1 MNLPVAVDVAI
12 GILFIYLMLSL
23 LASEIQELIATVL
36 QWRAEHLKKSIE
48 ILMTSNH
55 FTDRMYR
62 SPLIQSLNQT
72 AKGGLA
78 VLVRQL
84 SHFIHQIYRLVTG
97 TRNVFAPVASGP
109 SYIPAETF
117 AVALLQQI
125 NLVELSRRISELSFE
140 RLQHEKLALLKEI
153 LNDLRDSLGS
163 DPLLI
168 DVDREFDRLEQNLRE
183 VSKDFRSG
191 RTSLS
196 GSIQQATDQIF
207 RFIDSTEVLL
217 ANQNPCND
225 IIRSR
230 LNYLKQ
236 LISRKYAEPTVVEVL
251 KLILEEGDYL
261 HLSPRLVEIVDEIRD
276 KYPELL
282 NQVSDLPAELKRNL
296 IVLAEQAQL
305 RAESLEVG
313 VRQMEKEVAIWFD
326 NSMARAS
333 GVYKRNAKGVALII
347 GFLIA
352 VTINADT
359 LYIINRLSK
368 DTTLRSTLSQRAERL
383 VPSDPAATTLQ
394 ADLEAV
400 KVALDNVLN
409 DVSLPLGWNAANVRQ
424 QGAIAPT
431 SLSFVL
437 HRLAGWLVTGI
448 ALSMGAAFW
457 YDLLS
462 KVMRVRNT
470 GRVENGSTSHAS
482 DNSTR

>member
-1 MNLPVAVDVAI
+1 MNLPVAIDVAI
-12 GILFIYLMLSL
+12 GILFIYLTLSL

-48 ILMTSNH
+48 ILLKSDS
-55 FTDRMYR
+55 FAKQLYS

-72 AKGGLA
+72 AKGGMA
-78 VLVRQL
+78 VVARQFGQ
-84 SHFIHQIYRLVTG
+84 FIHQVYQFFTG
-97 TRNVFAPVASGP
+97 TRNVFDPARSGP

-117 AVALLQQI
+117 SVALLQQI
-125 NLVELSRRISELSFE
+125 NLTALSRRISELSFDK
-140 RLQHEKLALLKEI
+140 LQHEKLALLKEI

-163 DPLLI
+163 APLLV
-168 DVDREFDRLEQNLRE
+168 DVDRELDRLEQNLRE

-196 GSIQQATDQIF
+196 GSIQQATEQIS

-217 ANQNPCND
+217 INQNPCND
-225 IIRSR
+225 IIRGR

-236 LISRKYAEPTVVEVL
+236 LISRRYAEPTVVEVL
-251 KLILEEGDYL
+251 RLILQGEDYL
-261 HLSPRLVEIVDEIRD
+261 NLSPRLVEIVDEIRD
-276 KYPELL
+276 KYPELV
-282 NQVSDLPAELKRNL
+282 NQVRDLPAELKRNL

-305 RAESLEVG
+305 RAESLEAG
-313 VRQMEKEVAIWFD
+313 VQQMEKEVATWFD

-333 GVYKRNAKGVALII
+333 GVYKRNARGVALII

-359 LYIINRLSK
+359 LYMISRLSK
-368 DTTLRSTLSQRAERL
+368 DTTLRATLSQRAERL
-383 VPSDPAATTLQ
+383 VPSDPTATTVQ

-400 KVALDNVLN
+400 KSALDQVLD
-409 DVSLPLGWNAANVRQ
+409 DVSLPLGWDAANVQ
-424 QGAIAPT
+424 QQAAIAPT
-431 SLSFVL
+431 PLTFLL
-437 HRLAGWLVTGI
+437 HRLPGWLLTGI

-462 KVMRVRNT
+462 RVMRVRNT
-470 GRVENGSTSHAS
+470 GRIENDSTVRSL
-482 DNSTR
+482 DDRTQ